1 MGFWFVL
8 VCFCWNSLCD
18 VNDKI
23 PQNVPKMSL
32 FRLNGRRTVKV
43 LKKADRQNQKSKI
56 EKSEVKKEMNKQ
68 HKQPSEE
75 GRRLQK

>member
-1 MGFWFVL
+1 M
-8 VCFCWNSLCD
+8 S
-18 VNDKI
+18 
-23 PQNVPKMSL
+23 PKCL
-32 FRLNGRRTVKV
+32 FFRLNGRRTVKV

-56 EKSEVKKEMNKQ
+56 ENPRVKREMNKQ